1 MIMNTYSQHI
11 RIEEDGSQE
20 LYPFD
25 YLEFYDSNIHPYEDF
40 KLGNDSKRIY
50 EGITANEFRREHKE
64 GFLHVIQKVLNN
76 KRLNQLQEELETEE
90 KQVCMFNLYILA
102 MFLVERGKTRYVFL
116 LKPTI
121 QETLSALNGV
131 SKITFTNKDGS
142 MVESTSDIL
151 IKGILETLEA
161 NKECDI
167 NTCQVEKVV
176 TWDKVANNSIVQ
188 SYFVHD
194 LSLFLNKY
202 FPVKRKKDAQIST
215 KEVEL
220 ILYLMKLFGLSKEEL
235 TNKRYWQLM
244 NTYERINKRI
254 TDLGEF
260 SINGKTVTVPLLFI
274 PYPMWNNGKI
284 DWLDRDLPRFNG
296 EIGYTI
302 KL

>member
-1 MIMNTYSQHI
+1 MNTYNQHI

-25 YLEFYDSNIHPYEDF
+25 YLEFYESNIHPYEDF
-40 KLGNDSKRIY
+40 KLGNESKRIY
-50 EGITANEFRREHKE
+50 EGITASEFRKKHKA
-64 GFLHVIQKVLNN
+64 GFLNVMQEVLND
-76 KRLNQLQEELETEE
+76 KRLEKLQEELETEE

-102 MFLVERGKTRYVFL
+102 MFLVERCRTRYVFL

-121 QETLSALNGV
+121 QETLSALNNV
-131 SKITFTNKDGS
+131 SKITFTNRDGS
-142 MVESTSDIL
+142 IAESTSDIL
-151 IKGILETLEA
+151 IQTLLDALEA
-161 NKECDI
+161 NKECDTD
-167 NTCQVEKVV
+167 TCQVEKVV
-176 TWDKVANNSIVQ
+176 AWDKVANNSVMQ

-194 LSLFLNKY
+194 LSAFLHEY

-244 NTYERINKRI
+244 NTYERIDKRI

-260 SINGKTVTVPLLFI
+260 SINGKTVTMPLLFI
-274 PYPMWNNGKI
+274 PYSMWDNGKI
-284 DWLDRDLPRFNG
+284 DWIDKDLPRFNG
-296 EIGYTI
+296 EIGHII
-302 KL
+302 KF